1 MARDIAIALQ
11 NRPGA
16 LADLGEA
23 VGRADINLSG
33 GCGQVEGSE
42 GVIHLLVEDGEDE
55 VRGAIEA
62 VGLTVREEREVLVV
76 DVQDQP
82 GTLGSYARKL
92 AEAGV
97 NIDLF
102 YLATRTRLVF
112 GVDDIERARNVLT

>member
-1 MARDIAIALQ
+1 MARDISIALE

-33 GCGQVEGSE
+33 ACGQVEGSE
-42 GVIHLLVEDGEDE
+42 GVVHLLVEDGDDE

-62 VGLTVREEREVLVV
+62 VGLTVGEVREVLVV

-92 AEAGV
+92 SEAGV

-112 GVDDIERARNVLT
+112 GVDDIERARSALT

>member
-55 VRGAIEA
+55 VRDAIEA

>member
-42 GVIHLLVEDGEDE
+42 GVIHLLVEDGDDE

-62 VGLTVREEREVLVV
+62 VGLTVREEREVLVA